1 MQQQQYHRI
10 NMTELSD
17 ILSRITSVTQIETDI
32 EDKESQQEI
41 EEMVELLKSTA
52 AFVEN
57 RLRKIQIKTSSLQSE
72 NLQDTLPLSSSEEHN
87 ICVAV
92 SEDGE
97 AGLRMEA
104 ESDNDFIS
112 NSNKGNHPE
121 IVENEVEPQQDDDNT
136 DTDKPQNEIIDD
148 DEGSEA
154 GIDGESSTNDLQDL
168 KSKFGCKRTRWSI
181 R

>member
-41 EEMVELLKSTA
+41 EEMVELLKTTA

-92 SEDGE
+92 SVSEDGE
-97 AGLRMEA
+97 AGLRME
-104 ESDNDFIS
+104 
-112 NSNKGNHPE
+112 
-121 IVENEVEPQQDDDNT
+121 
-136 DTDKPQNEIIDD
+136 
-148 DEGSEA
+148 
-154 GIDGESSTNDLQDL
+154 
-168 KSKFGCKRTRWSI
+168 
-181 R
+181 